1 MSVSRRKFVKTAA
14 TATAALS
21 FPTIIPRHVLGGAN
35 FVAPSEKV
43 NVGVVGTGG
52 QGKHNIKQLL
62 LLDDVQV
69 TAIADPAEYWDLSS
83 FYYKYYAGRGPVKD
97 LIEEHYQQKIPG
109 YKITEYTDF
118 REMLEKEKALDA
130 ILCATPDHT
139 HAFVAS
145 NAMRAGKHV
154 YVEKPMAHNLW
165 ENRKLA
171 EIARETGV
179 ATQMGNMGHSSEGI
193 RQTVELL
200 QAGAIGEVKQ
210 AHSWCHAFRW
220 NPGLTG
226 LPLGTT
232 TMPVGMDWDLWIGPR
247 EPVPYHSAYTP
258 VTWRDFWRFGCGAI
272 GDFACHDM
280 DATVW
285 AYDLETP
292 ESVQVYPIGQSNE
305 EIAPYGELGYFV
317 FKGMGKQK
325 PMKIN
330 WYTGS
335 GRPPHHESMPD
346 NFQLKNRGLL
356 FEGTKGVIQCDGA
369 GGAPRIFPQEL
380 ARSINRPA
388 KSIRRVSG
396 HHSDWIE
403 AIKGGPASSAN
414 FEYSSR
420 LTEIALLGVLSVRMG
435 GAEIRWDPKNMKAKG
450 LPEADQYIK
459 ESYRKGWEVV

>member
-1 MSVSRRKFVKTAA
+1 MSVSRRNFVKTAA
-14 TATAALS
+14 AATAALS

-43 NVGVVGTGG
+43 NVGVVGVGG
-52 QGKHNIKQLL
+52 QGQHNTKQLL

-69 TAIADPAEYWDLSS
+69 IAIADPAEYWDLSS
-83 FYYKYYAGRGPVKD
+83 FYYKSYSGRGPVKD
-97 LIEEHYQQKIPG
+97 LIEDHYREKTPN
-109 YKITEYTDF
+109 YKVKEYIDF
-118 REMLEKEKALDA
+118 REMLEKEKSLDA

-139 HAFVAS
+139 HGFVAS

-165 ENRKLA
+165 ENRQLA
-171 EIARETGV
+171 KIAKETGV

-200 QAGAIGEVKQ
+200 QAGAIGEVTQ
-210 AHSWCHAFRW
+210 SHSWCHAFRW

-226 LPLGTT
+226 LPLGSTT
-232 TMPVGMDWDLWIGPR
+232 KPVGMDWDLWIGPR
-247 EPVPYHSAYTP
+247 EPIPYHSALTP
-258 VTWRDFWRFGCGAI
+258 VSWRDFWRFGCGAI

-285 AYDLETP
+285 AYDLALPET
-292 ESVQVYPIGQSNE
+292 VQVYPVGQSNE
-305 EIAPYGELGYFV
+305 EIAPYGEIGYYD
-317 FKGMGKQK
+317 FKAQGKQK
-325 PMKIN
+325 AMKIN
-330 WYTGS
+330 WYTGAA
-335 GRPPHHESMPD
+335 RPPHHETMPD
-346 NFQLKNRGLL
+346 TFKLGNRGLL

-380 ARSINRPA
+380 RGSIKNQE
-388 KSIRRVSG
+388 KTIRRVSG

-403 AIKGGPASSAN
+403 AIKGGPASSAS
-414 FEYSSR
+414 FEYSAR

-435 GAEIRWDPKNMKAKG
+435 GAEIRWDAKNMKAKG
-450 LPEADQYIK
+450 LPEADKYIK

>member
-1 MSVSRRKFVKTAA
+1 MPVSRRKFVKTAA
-14 TATAALS
+14 AATAALS
-21 FPTIIPRHVLGGAN
+21 FPTIIPRHVLGGASH
-35 FVAPSEKV
+35 VPPSEKV
-43 NVGVVGTGG
+43 NVGVVGCGG
-52 QGKHNIKQLL
+52 QGQHNTRQLL
-62 LLDDVQV
+62 KLDDVQV

-83 FYYKYYAGRGPVKD
+83 FYYRDIAGRGPVKD
-97 LIEEHYQQKIPG
+97 EIEEHYRKKTPNF
-109 YKITEYTDF
+109 KVAEYTDF
-118 REMLEKEKALDA
+118 REMLEKESALDA

-145 NAMRAGKHV
+145 NSMRAGKHV

-171 EIARETGV
+171 EIAHETGV

-200 QAGAIGEVKQ
+200 QAGAIGEVNH
-210 AHSWCHAFRW
+210 AHSWCHASRW
-220 NPGLTG
+220 VPGVPS

-232 TMPVGMDWDLWIGPR
+232 TKPVNFDWSMWLGPR
-247 EPVPYHSAYTP
+247 EEIPYHRDYTP

-285 AYDLETP
+285 AYNLTEP
-292 ESVQVYPIGQSNE
+292 ERVQIYPSGPSNSE
-305 EIAPYGELGYFV
+305 VAPYGELGSFE
-317 FKGMGKQK
+317 FKAKGKQK
-325 PMKIN
+325 EMKIS
-330 WYTGS
+330 WYAG
-335 GRPPHHESMPD
+335 GPRPPRHEAFPD
-346 NFQLKNRGLL
+346 NFQLKNRGLM
-356 FEGTKGVIQCDGA
+356 FEGSKGIIQCDGA
-369 GGAPRIFPQEL
+369 GGAPRIFPQEFR
-380 ARSINRPA
+380 RSVERPE

-403 AIKGGPASSAN
+403 AIKGGPAASSN
-414 FEYSSR
+414 FEVAAP

-435 GAEIRWDPKNMKAKG
+435 GAEIFWDAKNMKAKG

-459 ESYRKGWEVV
+459 EPVRPGWEVV